1 MSSDWDTGDV
11 LTEERIAELKAQ
23 YGPIFRTVIDG
34 LEYCFRTLTRT
45 EAVSIGLVDGEI
57 GPDLEEEVFVA
68 AMVYP
73 TMVDFN
79 DIPAGAPTK
88 VAQEILERSGLAGSK
103 WINEY
108 LNRARSRQ
116 TAYHTIAA
124 TVCAAF
130 PSIMPAQLDDLSIEA
145 LMDLVVQAEE
155 ILVIK
160 ARVNSGQYAEL
171 SFEDGSGSKEQMSDR
186 DRDALVRAMLAGG
199 MEEVPEG
206 WIDRTKVP
214 QGANYFDPDEDDI

>member
-1 MSSDWDTGDV
+1 MSSDWDEPL
-11 LTEERIAELKAQ
+11 LTEKQIEELKAEH
-23 YGPIFRTVIDG
+23 GPLFKTVISGQEFLFRTI
-34 LEYCFRTLTRT
+34 TRT
-45 EAVSIGLVDGEI
+45 EATSIGLVDGEI
-57 GPDLEEEVFVA
+57 DPELEEEIFMTS
-68 AMVYP
+68 MVYP
-73 TMVDFN
+73 GFVDF
-79 DIPAGAPTK
+79 DAIPAGAPSM
-88 VAQEILERSGLAGSK
+88 VSQEILERSGLSGSK
-103 WINEY
+103 WLNEY

-130 PSIMPAQLDDLSIEA
+130 PSVMPAQLDDLDPES

-171 SFEDGSGSKEQMSDR
+171 SFVQGTEGSTELSQQDK
-186 DRDALVRAMLAGG
+186 DAMVRAMLEGG
-199 MEEVPEG
+199 MEDVPQG

-214 QGANYFDPDEDDI
+214 DGANYFDPDNDDI